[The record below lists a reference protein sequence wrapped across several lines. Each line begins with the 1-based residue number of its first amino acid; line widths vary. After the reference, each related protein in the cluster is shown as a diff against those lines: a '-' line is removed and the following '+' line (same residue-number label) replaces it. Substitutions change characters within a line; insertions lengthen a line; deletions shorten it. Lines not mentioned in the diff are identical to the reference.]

1 MYSYPPQK
9 YKDVLQINDDN
20 LQKNRQRYPNVH
32 NHIKKYSVSLGK
44 IEIKPRIR
52 YHYTSTRRLQL
63 KTVTIPNA
71 REDLE
76 QLRFSYT
83 AVKQY
88 VLSKQY
94 NHFGK
99 LFCTIYEA
107 EAMAFPVVT
116 FGLSWTIR
124 KAEYQRTDALE
135 EVLEKTPE
143 SPWTATRSNQSVLKE
158 ISLEYSLEGLT
169 LGSIVTPAPQLLTS
183 YKRRS

>member
-83 AVKQY
+83 AHENKNWH
-88 VLSKQY
+88 
-94 NHFGK
+94 NHFAK
-99 LFCTIYEA
+99 LIGYMYKLDYQHSLCLSNSTSRYIPNRNSILKDMYKNVHSSIICNSPQMGTTQMSATI
-107 EAMAFPVVT
+107 
-116 FGLSWTIR
+116 
-124 KAEYQRTDALE
+124 EY
-135 EVLEKTPE
+135 
-143 SPWTATRSNQSVLKE
+143 
-158 ISLEYSLEGLT
+158 IS
-169 LGSIVTPAPQLLTS
+169 
-183 YKRRS
+183 RW